1 MPYQA
6 HVRQIATKKHT
17 VFHRLLKFAAQS
29 DLASPLAA
37 LFQDVTNG
45 PSEIFMVAKAAGWST
60 FELRELLQWYGI
72 KVWGLFLRDDCI
84 TFRVR
89 RAQARY
95 TCHVLLDEQIEFT
108 TTWRGQE
115 PPQPRHEQQPADQP
129 GLLQRLEQW
138 LDTL

>member
-1 MPYQA
+1 MFDQ
-6 HVRQIATKKHT
+6 
-17 VFHRLLKFAAQS
+17 FLKFAAQS

-37 LFQDVTNG
+37 FFQDVVNG

-60 FELRELLQWYGI
+60 FELRDLLHWYGI
-72 KVWGLFLRDDCI
+72 QVWGIFLRDDCI

-89 RAQARY
+89 QAQARF

-108 TTWRGQE
+108 TTWRGAE
-115 PPQPRHEQQPADQP
+115 RLSSPDEQRPTEQP

-138 LDTL
+138 LDKL

>member
-1 MPYQA
+1 M
-6 HVRQIATKKHT
+6 
-17 VFHRLLKFAAQS
+17 FHRFLKFAAQS

-37 LFQDVTNG
+37 FFQDVANG

-60 FELRELLQWYGI
+60 FDLRDLLQWYGI
-72 KVWGLFLRDDCI
+72 EVWGLFLRDDYI

-89 RAQARY
+89 RAQARF
-95 TCHVLLDEQIEFT
+95 TSHVLLDEQIEFT

-115 PPQPRHEQQPADQP
+115 RPRPHHEPQPADQR

-138 LDTL
+138 LDSL